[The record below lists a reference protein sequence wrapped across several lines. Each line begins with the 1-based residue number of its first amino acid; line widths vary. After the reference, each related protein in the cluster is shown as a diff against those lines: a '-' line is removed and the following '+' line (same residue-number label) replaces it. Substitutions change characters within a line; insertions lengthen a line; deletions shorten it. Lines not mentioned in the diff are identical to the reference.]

1 MTSEKKDRKYE
12 FRANRSKPKRTNG
25 SAPSRPWRTPDC
37 YAVVFQHVS
46 PVQAN
51 LNDGYI
57 GEPLLTTLNSSLA
70 SPSKLQATA
79 ARMQQKQKKAK
90 KAKVSL
96 QSFWVSHI
104 PSPHRQTR
112 WTLVNPL

>member
-1 MTSEKKDRKYE
+1 M
-12 FRANRSKPKRTNG
+12 
-25 SAPSRPWRTPDC
+25 
-37 YAVVFQHVS
+37 VFQHVS

-90 KAKVSL
+90 KAKVGL

>member
-1 MTSEKKDRKYE
+1 MTSEKKDQKFE
-12 FRANRSKPKRTNG
+12 FRAHRSEPQRTNG
-25 SAPSRPWRTPDC
+25 SAPSRPWRTPEC
-37 YAVVFQHVS
+37 YAVVFQHAS

-79 ARMQQKQKKAK
+79 ARTQQKQKKAK

-96 QSFWVSHI
+96 HSFWASHI
-104 PSPHRQTR
+104 PSPHHPQQWRR
-112 WTLVNPL
+112 MFSA